1 MVETATPFVWN
12 SSDEVDVA
20 LKALISAEVKR
31 ALDHFVSNAYLMLFE
46 DRFTVILDDAGQ
58 FQKPFDLDKWLGRFG
73 EDEAE
78 QLAVLKERIEARL
91 AAIGG

>member
-12 SSDEVDVA
+12 SSGEAGDA
-20 LKALISAEVKR
+20 LKALVSAEVKR
-31 ALDHFVSNAYLMLFE
+31 ALDHFVGNAYLMLFE
-46 DRFTVILDDAGQ
+46 DRYTVILDDAGQ
-58 FQKPFDLDKWLGRFG
+58 FQKSFDLDQWLGRFG

-91 AAIGG
+91 AALHG